1 MQSQKDMSEQNK
13 ALVRRFLDQ
22 VFNNARPELI
32 DELIAD
38 DYVDHGAPPGQAPG
52 AAGAR
57 QIYDM
62 YRTAFPDLRVE
73 IHDLV
78 AEDDLVVV
86 RATFTGTSR
95 GPLMG
100 APPTGKP
107 VQIASMVIV
116 RLRDGLFVERWE
128 QMDLLG
134 LMLQLGVVS
143 QPDEEGGSA

>member
-1 MQSQKDMSEQNK
+1 MSEQNK

-22 VFNNARPELI
+22 VFNNARPEVI
-32 DELIAD
+32 DELLAD
-38 DYVDHGAPPGQAPG
+38 DYVDHSASPGQAPG
-52 AAGAR
+52 AAGTR
-57 QIYDM
+57 QVYDM
-62 YRTAFPDLRVE
+62 YRTAFPALRVE

>member
-1 MQSQKDMSEQNK
+1 MSEQNK

-22 VFNNARPELI
+22 VFNNARPEVI

-38 DYVDHGAPPGQAPG
+38 DYVDHSASPGQAPG
-52 AAGAR
+52 PGGAR
-57 QIYDM
+57 QIYEM

-78 AEDDLVVV
+78 AEADLVVV
-86 RATFTGTSR
+86 RATFAGTSQ

-116 RLRDGLFVERWE
+116 RLRDGRFVERWE

-134 LMLQLGVVS
+134 LMPQLGVVA
-143 QPDEEGGSA
+143 QPGQEGASA

>member
-1 MQSQKDMSEQNK
+1 MSEQNK

-22 VFNNARPELI
+22 LYNNARPDVI
-32 DELIAD
+32 DELLDD
-38 DYVDHGAPPGQAPG
+38 DYVDHSAPPGQAPG
-52 AAGAR
+52 AAGTR
-57 QIYDM
+57 QVYDM

-86 RATFTGTSR
+86 RATFAGTSR

-116 RLRDGLFVERWE
+116 RLRDGRFVERWE

-143 QPDEEGGSA
+143 QPGDEGGHA

>member
-1 MQSQKDMSEQNK
+1 MSKQNK

-22 VFNNARPELI
+22 VYNNARPEVI
-32 DELIAD
+32 DELLAD
-38 DYVDHGAPPGQAPG
+38 DFVDHTAPPDQAPG
-52 AAGAR
+52 AAGTR
-57 QIYDM
+57 QVYSM
-62 YRTAFPDLRVE
+62 FRTAFPDLRVD

-78 AEDDLVVV
+78 AENDWVAV

-116 RLRDGLFVERWE
+116 RLRDGRFVERWE

-134 LMLQLGVVS
+134 LMLQLGIVA
-143 QPDEEGGSA
+143 QPGEEGGNA

>member
-1 MQSQKDMSEQNK
+1 MSEQNK

-22 VFNNARPELI
+22 VYNNARPEVI

-38 DYVDHGAPPGQAPG
+38 DYVDHSAPPGQAPG

-62 YRTAFPDLRVE
+62 YRTGFPNFRVE

-86 RATFTGTSR
+86 RATFAGTSQ

-107 VQIASMVIV
+107 VQIASMAIV
-116 RLRDGLFVERWE
+116 RLRDGRFVERWE
-128 QMDLLG
+128 QADMLG
-134 LMLQLGVVS
+134 LMLQLGVVAPPV
-143 QPDEEGGSA
+143 QEGRQA

>member
-1 MQSQKDMSEQNK
+1 MSEQNK

-22 VFNNARPELI
+22 VFNNARPEVI

-38 DYVDHGAPPGQAPG
+38 DYVDHSASPGQAPG
-52 AAGAR
+52 PGGAR
-57 QIYDM
+57 QIYEM

-73 IHDLV
+73 IHELV
-78 AEDDLVVV
+78 AEADLVVV
-86 RATFTGTSR
+86 RATFAGTSQ

-116 RLRDGLFVERWE
+116 RLRDGRFVERWE

-134 LMLQLGVVS
+134 LMLQLGVVA
-143 QPDEEGGSA
+143 QPGQEGASA

>member
-1 MQSQKDMSEQNK
+1 MSEQNK
-13 ALVRRFLDQ
+13 ALVRRFFDQ
-22 VFNNARPELI
+22 VYNNARPEVI
-32 DELIAD
+32 DELLAA
-38 DYVDHGAPPGQAPG
+38 DYVDHSAPPGQAAG
-52 AAGAR
+52 AAGTR
-57 QIYDM
+57 QVCDM

-73 IHDLV
+73 LHDLV
-78 AEDDLVVV
+78 AENDLVVV
-86 RATFTGTSR
+86 RATFAGTSR

-116 RLRDGLFVERWE
+116 RLRDGRFVERWE

-143 QPDEEGGSA
+143 QPGEEGGHA

>member
-1 MQSQKDMSEQNK
+1 MSEQNK
-13 ALVRRFLDQ
+13 MLVRRFLDQ
-22 VFNNARPELI
+22 VYNNARPEVI
-32 DELIAD
+32 DELLAD
-38 DYVDHGAPPGQAPG
+38 DYVDHSAPPGQAPG
-52 AAGAR
+52 AAGTR
-57 QIYDM
+57 QVYDL
-62 YRTAFPDLRVE
+62 YRTAFPDLCVE

-86 RATFTGTSR
+86 RARFAGTSR

-100 APPTGKP
+100 APPTGKR

-116 RLRDGLFVERWE
+116 RLRDGQFVERWE

-143 QPDEEGGSA
+143 QPGEKGGTA

>member
-1 MQSQKDMSEQNK
+1 MSQRNK

-22 VFNNARPELI
+22 VFNNARPEVI

-38 DYVDHGAPPGQAPG
+38 DYIDHSAPPGQAAG

-57 QIYDM
+57 QM
-62 YRTAFPDLRVE
+62 YEMFRTAFPDLRVE

-78 AEDDLVVV
+78 AEGDLVVA
-86 RATFTGTSR
+86 RATFAGTSQ

-107 VQIASMVIV
+107 VRIASVVIV
-116 RLRDGLFVERWE
+116 RVRDGRFVERWE
-128 QMDLLG
+128 QADMLG
-134 LMLQLGVVS
+134 LMLQLGVVA
-143 QPDEEGGSA
+143 QPGQDEGDT

>member
-1 MQSQKDMSEQNK
+1 MGDRMSEQNK
-13 ALVRRFLDQ
+13 ALVRRYLDQ
-22 VFNNARPELI
+22 AYNNSRSDVI

-38 DYVDHGAPPGQAPG
+38 NYVDHSAPSGQAPG
-52 AAGAR
+52 AAGTR
-57 QIYDM
+57 QVYDM
-62 YRTAFPDLRVE
+62 YRTAFPDLRVD

-78 AEDDLVVV
+78 AENDLVVA

-107 VQIASMVIV
+107 VQFASMVIV
-116 RLRDGLFVERWE
+116 RLRAGRFVERWE

-143 QPDEEGGSA
+143 QQNEEGGNA

>member
-1 MQSQKDMSEQNK
+1 
-13 ALVRRFLDQ
+13 
-22 VFNNARPELI
+22 
-32 DELIAD
+32 
-38 DYVDHGAPPGQAPG
+38 
-52 AAGAR
+52 
-57 QIYDM
+57 
-62 YRTAFPDLRVE
+62 VE

-86 RATFTGTSR
+86 RATFGGTSR

-100 APPTGKP
+100 APPTWKS

-116 RLRDGLFVERWE
+116 RLRDGRFVERWE

-143 QPDEEGGSA
+143 QPGEEGGHA

>member
-1 MQSQKDMSEQNK
+1 MSEQNK
-13 ALVRRFLDQ
+13 VLVWRFFDQ
-22 VFNNARPELI
+22 AYNNDRPEVI
-32 DELIAD
+32 DELFAD
-38 DYVDHGAPPGQAPG
+38 DYVDHSAPPGQAPG
-52 AAGAR
+52 AAGTR
-57 QIYDM
+57 QVYDM

>member
-1 MQSQKDMSEQNK
+1 MSEQNK

-22 VFNNARPELI
+22 VYNHARPEVI
-32 DELIAD
+32 DELFAD
-38 DYVDHGAPPGQAPG
+38 DYVDHSAPPGQAPG
-52 AAGAR
+52 AAGTR
-57 QIYDM
+57 QMYDM

-73 IHDLV
+73 IHELV

-86 RATFTGTSR
+86 RTTFEGTSR

-107 VQIASMVIV
+107 VQISSMVIV
-116 RLRDGLFVERWE
+116 RLRDGRFVERWE

-143 QPDEEGGSA
+143 QPGEEEGNA

>member
-1 MQSQKDMSEQNK
+1 MSEQNK
-13 ALVRRFLDQ
+13 VLVWRFFDQ
-22 VFNNARPELI
+22 AYNNDRPEVI
-32 DELIAD
+32 DELFAD
-38 DYVDHGAPPGQAPG
+38 DYVDHSAPPGQAPG
-52 AAGAR
+52 AAGTR
-57 QIYDM
+57 QVYDM

-143 QPDEEGGSA
+143 QPGEEEGNA

>member
-1 MQSQKDMSEQNK
+1 MSEQNK
-13 ALVRRFLDQ
+13 VLVRRFFDQ
-22 VFNNARPELI
+22 AYNNDRPEVI
-32 DELIAD
+32 DELFAD
-38 DYVDHGAPPGQAPG
+38 DYVDHSAPPGQAPG
-52 AAGAR
+52 AAGTR
-57 QIYDM
+57 QVYDM